1 MQQTLE
7 AGTSGQLAETRP
19 VVLVHGIFDTSK
31 IFTAMA
37 KRLEVHGFQP
47 LAPDLKPSSGATG
60 LEALAAQIGP
70 FVDQYLSPEEKFDL
84 VGFSMGALVS
94 RYYVQ
99 RLGGMKRVRRL
110 ITISAPHH
118 GSYSAY
124 LTTGNEGARQMRPG
138 SVFLQKLNGDAAMLE
153 RVGFVSIWT
162 PLDLMI
168 VPASSSRLGVGE
180 EYRIPVALHP
190 CMLRSSRTLE
200 LVAKLLRV

>member
-1 MQQTLE
+1 MSQISE
-7 AGTSGQLAETRP
+7 AGTCGQSAKTRP

-31 IFTAMA
+31 IFAPMA
-37 KRLEVHGFQP
+37 NRLKVRGFRP

-60 LEALAAQIGP
+60 LDALAAQIGP
-70 FVDQYLSPEEKFDL
+70 FVDRYLPPEEQFDL
-84 VGFSMGALVS
+84 VGFSMGGLVS

-99 RLGGMKRVRRL
+99 RLGGMKRVAHL

-124 LTTGNEGARQMRPG
+124 LTMGNVGAKQMRPG
-138 SVFLQKLNGDAAMLE
+138 SVFLQDLNRDAAMLD
-153 RVGFVSIWT
+153 RVRFVSIWT

-168 VPASSSRLGVGE
+168 VPANSSRLGVGE

-190 CMLRSSRTLE
+190 WMLRNMRTLE
-200 LVAKLLRV
+200 LVAKLLRG